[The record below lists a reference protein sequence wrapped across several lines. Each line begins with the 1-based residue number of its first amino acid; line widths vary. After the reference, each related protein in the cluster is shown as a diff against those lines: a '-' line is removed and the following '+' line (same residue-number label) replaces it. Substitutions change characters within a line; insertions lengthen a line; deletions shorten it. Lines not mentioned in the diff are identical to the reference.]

1 MPETRPDPTI
11 ATIATIDCP
20 PGPPVA
26 TREDLIALLSRASDR
41 EHGWACVALFAAAAL
56 KNEACEGGLTDAQ
69 VDTVRGWRRV
79 LAAAAA
85 DRMLHVAQLANLL
98 TAIGGAP
105 HVARPTVPTGAA
117 ADLSAPSGVR
127 LTLDPLSQ
135 PTLDRLAA
143 DERSGDATGGDVYAA
158 IAAGV
163 RALPAEDLFIGPPE
177 AQVDPRLLDLGVDGH
192 LVAVVDQASACA
204 ALAAIVGAGAGT
216 GAGAST
222 GSLPAE
228 TSVRPG
234 VFATIRAEYAAAV
247 ADAQRSGL
255 PFEPARPVAANPTT
269 RPRAGI
275 ADGTPITDASTS
287 AVAVLFNDAYDTL
300 LLMLRRVFAHGEES
314 DADRAQ
320 LAAAARRLTGTVI
333 RPLGEALARLPVDSA
348 SRPGL
353 CAGPP
358 FGDGGDLP
366 ALTHHA
372 AAWTLLDERLWRM
385 ATAATTLRLDPALPT
400 EVQEATA
407 ALQDLACQFAPA
419 DGPRGVAAKVA
430 ALTAM
435 QAGLDRGIQAAVN
448 GPYLVT
454 NVDTLHT
461 WLGERLPTRPQM
473 ALCRCGGAAGK
484 PFCDGTCA
492 RLDFT
497 SRKDPARVPDRRD
510 THIGTAV
517 TVLDNRGLCAHSGFC
532 TDRLAAAFHAGQ
544 DPFVVPNAARM
555 DDLVRAVRACPSG
568 ALSYA
573 LGGVE
578 ARDQVDQPR
587 PPAIEVSKDGPYRIT
602 GGLPLA
608 DGQGADE
615 PRNEGAS
622 REHYS
627 LCRCGHSQNKPF
639 CSGMHWYGTFRD
651 PKLPADRAPTLF
663 EWAGGLP
670 ALTRMTRLFYDKYVP
685 QDPLLGPLFAHMAPD
700 HPERVAT
707 WLGEVFGGPS
717 TYSDDYGGYAR
728 MLSQHVGKGLTE
740 TQRARWAGL
749 MVECA
754 GEAGLPNDAEFRSA
768 FVSYIEWGSHLAVE
782 NSQQDAHPPQH
793 MPCPKWDWGTAGPP
807 GGRVSALAPQP
818 QPAAV
823 VVLPAADEPLHFAAH
838 IKPLF
843 RPMDRQSMTF
853 AFDLWSY
860 DDVTTHADGILARL
874 QKGTMPCDGA
884 WPAEKVTVFQRWVE
898 SGKPA

>member
-1 MPETRPDPTI
+1 MPETRPNPTI
-11 ATIATIDCP
+11 ATIDRPHDPHDP
-20 PGPPVA
+20 PLA
-26 TREDLIALLSRASDR
+26 TREDLIALLARASDL
-41 EHGWACVALFAAAAL
+41 EHGWACVALFAAATL
-56 KNEACEGGLTDAQ
+56 KNEAREGGLTDAQ
-69 VDTVRGWRRV
+69 ADTVRGWRRS
-79 LAAAAA
+79 LAAAAV

-105 HVARPTVPTGAA
+105 HVARPTFPARVA
-117 ADLSAPSGVR
+117 ADPSGTR
-127 LTLDPLSQ
+127 LALEPLSQ
-135 PTLDRLAA
+135 PTLDHLATA
-143 DERSGDATGGDVYAA
+143 EGAGDATGGDVYAA

-163 RALPAEDLFIGPPE
+163 RALPADELFIGPPE
-177 AQVDPRLLDLGVDGH
+177 AQVDPRFLDLGVDGH

-204 ALAAIVGAGAGT
+204 ALGAIVGAGAGAAPVST
-216 GAGAST
+216 GAGPS
-222 GSLPAE
+222 
-228 TSVRPG
+228 
-234 VFATIRAEYAAAV
+234 VFATIRAEYAATV
-247 ADAQRSGL
+247 ADAQHGGL
-255 PFEPARPVAANPTT
+255 PFEPARPVGANPTT
-269 RPRAGI
+269 RPPAGT
-275 ADGTPITDASTS
+275 ADGTADGIAEGTPIIDAPTG
-287 AVAVLFNDAYDTL
+287 AVAALFNDAYDTL
-300 LLMLRRVFAHGEES
+300 LLVLRRVFAHEEET
-314 DADRAQ
+314 DADLAQ
-320 LAAAARRLTGTVI
+320 LAGAARRLMGTVI

-372 AAWTLLDERLWRM
+372 AAWALLDERLWGLAM
-385 ATAATTLRLDPALPT
+385 AATTLRLDPALPT
-400 EVQEATA
+400 ELQEATA

-430 ALTAM
+430 ALTEM

-454 NVDTLHT
+454 NVDTLTT

-473 ALCRCGGAAGK
+473 ALCRCGGTAGK

-497 SRKDPARVPDRRD
+497 GRKDPARIPDRRD

-517 TVLDNRGLCAHSGFC
+517 TVLDNRGICAHSGFC

-587 PPAIEVSKDGPYRIT
+587 PPAIEVSKDGPYRVT
-602 GGLPLA
+602 GGIPLA

-615 PRNEGAS
+615 PRNDGAS

-639 CSGMHWYGTFRD
+639 CSGMHWYVNFHD
-651 PKLPADRAPTLF
+651 PEMPADRAPTLF

-685 QDPLLGPLFAHMAPD
+685 QDPLLGPLFARMAPD

-717 TYSDDYGGYAR
+717 TYSAEYGGYAR

-740 TQRARWAGL
+740 TQRRADGPVRRGGRPAQRRRVPLRLRVLYRVGL
-749 MVECA
+749 
-754 GEAGLPNDAEFRSA
+754 
-768 FVSYIEWGSHLAVE
+768 
-782 NSQQDAHPPQH
+782 
-793 MPCPKWDWGTAGPP
+793 PP
-807 GGRVSALAPQP
+807 GGGELATGRASAAAHALPPVGLGHRRTAGGTCLGARSPAAGGQAAAVARRRRAAALRGAHQAAVPPAGSPVDDVRLRSVGVQGRDGARRRHPGAPAEGDDAVRRGLAPREGRG
-818 QPAAV
+818 
-823 VVLPAADEPLHFAAH
+823 LPALGHV
-838 IKPLF
+838 
-843 RPMDRQSMTF
+843 R
-853 AFDLWSY
+853 
-860 DDVTTHADGILARL
+860 
-874 QKGTMPCDGA
+874 
-884 WPAEKVTVFQRWVE
+884 
-898 SGKPA
+898 

>member
-1 MPETRPDPTI
+1 MPQTRPDHPI
-11 ATIATIDCP
+11 
-20 PGPPVA
+20 A
-26 TREDLIALLSRASDR
+26 TREDLIALLSRASDH
-41 EHGWACVALFAAAAL
+41 EHGWACVALFAAATL
-56 KNEACEGGLTDAQ
+56 KNDAREGGLTDAQ
-69 VDTVRGWRRV
+69 ADTVRGWRRS
-79 LAAAAA
+79 LAAAAT

-98 TAIGGAP
+98 TAVGGEP
-105 HVARPTVPTGAA
+105 RVARPTFPVRAA
-117 ADLSAPSGVR
+117 ADLSGVQ
-127 LTLDPLSQ
+127 LTLGPLSP

-143 DERSGDATGGDVYAA
+143 DERPGDATGGDLYAA
-158 IAAGV
+158 VAAGV
-163 RALPAEDLFIGPPE
+163 RALSAEDLFIGPPE
-177 AQVDPRLLDLGVDGH
+177 AQLDPRFLDLGVDGH

-204 ALAAIVGAGAGT
+204 ALAGLVGADAG
-216 GAGAST
+216 G
-222 GSLPAE
+222 
-228 TSVRPG
+228 RPG
-234 VFATIRAEYAAAV
+234 AFAAIRAEYAVAV

-255 PFEPARPVAANPTT
+255 PFEPTRPVAANPTT
-269 RPRAGI
+269 RPPA
-275 ADGTPITDASTS
+275 ATTDGTGEVTPIIDAPTG
-287 AVAVLFNDAYDTL
+287 AVAALFNDAYDTL
-300 LLMLRRVFAHGEES
+300 LLVLRRVFAHGEES
-314 DADRAQ
+314 DADLAQ
-320 LAAAARRLTGTVI
+320 LAGAARRLLGTVI
-333 RPLGEALARLPVDSA
+333 RPLGEALARMPVDSA

-366 ALTHHA
+366 ASTHRA
-372 AAWTLLDERLWRM
+372 AAWTLLDERLWRL
-385 ATAATTLRLDPALPT
+385 AAAATTLRLDPALPT
-400 EVQEATA
+400 EIQEATA

-419 DGPRGVAAKVA
+419 DGPRGVAARVA
-430 ALTAM
+430 ALTGM

-492 RLDFT
+492 RIDFT
-497 SRKDPARVPDRRD
+497 GRKDPARVPDRRD

-532 TDRLAAAFHAGQ
+532 TDRLAAAFRVGQ

-555 DDLVRAVRACPSG
+555 DDVVRAVRACPSG

-615 PRNEGAS
+615 PRNAGAS

-639 CSGMHWYGTFRD
+639 CSGMHWYVDFHD
-651 PKLPADRAPTLF
+651 PEMPADRAPTLF

-685 QDPLLGPLFAHMAPD
+685 QDALLGPLFARMAPD
-700 HPERVAT
+700 HPERVAS

-749 MVECA
+749 MVQCA

-782 NSQQDAHPPQH
+782 NSQQGAHPPQH

-823 VVLPAADEPLHFAAH
+823 VVLPATDEPLHFAAH

-843 RPMDRQSMTF
+843 RPLDRQSMTF

-860 DDVTTHADGILARL
+860 DDVAAHADGILARL

-884 WPAEKVTVFQRWVE
+884 WPPEKVEVFARWVA